1 MNLSEKIVTDA
12 FADQCKK
19 KKKVKYYDKNKD
31 GW

>member
-19 KKKVKYYDKNKD
+19 KKVKYYDKNKD